1 MKYTEELVTACN
13 LSVILYHAPWHDGI
27 KLLIQHYRNES
38 RTKTD
43 ESIPYL
49 ALDIFFFLK
58 SITTLQNQ
66 PFFCAVAMETII
78 RVQRDG
84 PVSN

>member
-49 ALDIFFFLK
+49 ALDIFF
-58 SITTLQNQ
+58 SSTLSRLYRINL
-66 PFFCAVAMETII
+66 FCAVAMETII